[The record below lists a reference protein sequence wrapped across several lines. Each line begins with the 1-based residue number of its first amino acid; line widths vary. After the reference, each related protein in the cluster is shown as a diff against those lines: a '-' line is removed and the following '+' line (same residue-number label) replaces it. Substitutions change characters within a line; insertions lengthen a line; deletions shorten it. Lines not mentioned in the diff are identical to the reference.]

1 MIRLPFPGVL
11 HLQPMRSREL
21 GWCRFFFYWLT
32 RGPCCSKHLAMTYP
46 TLVKAGNTF
55 MANDNQAISSGPRGH
70 GGQRMEAV
78 PLTTSASD
86 RATLGS
92 TNAISTSSID
102 NIDQSVG
109 SDHFTTQGEI
119 EKSDLQILLAD
130 LATQKRL
137 CTSALN
143 LSCPCP
149 VCMLKGLKDNP
160 YHRYPRH
167 WPCGAK
173 LRYPPG
179 EHLADHHRWNGKF
192 HCHAPDCK
200 AAFKSMADLKR
211 HSAMHC
217 TNPVMHSCEKPG
229 CDRVGDNGFTR
240 KDKLRDHLRQK
251 HKGMTGTFQ
260 GMRALAPK
268 SPTTEGKGKAKA
280 TS

>member
-1 MIRLPFPGVL
+1 
-11 HLQPMRSREL
+11 
-21 GWCRFFFYWLT
+21 
-32 RGPCCSKHLAMTYP
+32 
-46 TLVKAGNTF
+46 
-55 MANDNQAISSGPRGH
+55 MANDNQAISSVPRGDD
-70 GGQRMEAV
+70 GQRMEAV
-78 PLTTSASD
+78 SLTTSASN

-92 TNAISTSSID
+92 TSAMSTSSVD

-119 EKSDLQILLAD
+119 EKSDLQILPAD

-137 CTSALN
+137 CASALN

-149 VCMLKGLKDNP
+149 VCMLKGLKDYMYCAECP
-160 YHRYPRH
+160 WPRH
-167 WPCGAK
+167 WPCGGEA
-173 LRYPPG
+173 RYPDTL
-179 EHLADHHRWNGKF
+179 EKHIKYHHHWNNKF
-192 HCHAPDCK
+192 RCDAPDCK
-200 AAFKSMADLKR
+200 AAFNSMADLKR

-217 TNPVMHSCEKPG
+217 TNPVMYSCDRPG

-240 KDKLRDHLRQK
+240 KDKLRDHIRQK

-268 SPTTEGKGKAKA
+268 SPATEGKGKAKA

>member
-1 MIRLPFPGVL
+1 
-11 HLQPMRSREL
+11 
-21 GWCRFFFYWLT
+21 
-32 RGPCCSKHLAMTYP
+32 
-46 TLVKAGNTF
+46 
-55 MANDNQAISSGPRGH
+55 MANDNRAVSSGPRGD

-78 PLTTSASD
+78 PLTTSAM
-86 RATLGS
+86 
-92 TNAISTSSID
+92 STSSVH

-119 EKSDLQILLAD
+119 EKSDLQTLPAD

-137 CTSALN
+137 CASVLN

-149 VCMLKGLKDNP
+149 VCMLKGLNVYYDKLPDHMP
-160 YHRYPRH
+160 PH
-167 WPCGAK
+167 WPCRGET
-173 LRYPPG
+173 RYYDTPKK
-179 EHLADHHRWNGKF
+179 HLKDHHHWNNKF

-200 AAFKSMADLKR
+200 AAFNSMTDLKR

-229 CDRVGDNGFTR
+229 CDRVGDNGFAR

-268 SPTTEGKGKAKA
+268 SPVTEGKGKAKA